1 MHRTVHFFYI
11 EVIMSME
18 KLIELQGIDTKLR
31 DLNDLLGD
39 LPFKV
44 NELNQQEEFIKN
56 SLIEKKARLKELAV
70 ECHKG
75 EVRIAEIND
84 KVNKLKDQLFLVTNN
99 KQYDALMHEM
109 DHMKEERS
117 TIETETLSFLEESET
132 LTESVETMES
142 ELGSLSNEITVRRE
156 KLESVISDSAEEK
169 SLLEQKRSNKVES
182 LDLNTV
188 SIYNR
193 VFQARDGLAV
203 VNLSGNGCGGCGAH
217 VPLQK
222 VTEVRANSAIH
233 RCDVC
238 GRFLYSENNSLN

>member
-1 MHRTVHFFYI
+1 
-11 EVIMSME
+11 MSME

-39 LPFKV
+39 LPSKV
-44 NELNQQEEFIKN
+44 DELNQQEESIKN
-56 SLIEKKARLKELAV
+56 SLVENKERMKELEV
-70 ECHKG
+70 ESHKG

-109 DHMKEERS
+109 DHMKEERT
-117 TIETETLSFLEESET
+117 TIETETFSFLEEKET

-142 ELGSLSNEITVRRE
+142 ELGSLSNDLTVRLE
-156 KLESVISDSAEEK
+156 KLESAISDSAEEK
-169 SLLEQKRSNKVES
+169 SILEQQRSEQVNGI
-182 LDLNTV
+182 DLNTV

-193 VFQARDGLAV
+193 VFEARDGLAV

-217 VPLQK
+217 IPMQK
-222 VTEVRANSAIH
+222 VTEVRANTTIH

-238 GRFLYSENNSLN
+238 GRFLYSENNSVN

>member
-1 MHRTVHFFYI
+1 
-11 EVIMSME
+11 MSME

-39 LPFKV
+39 LPSKV
-44 NELNQQEEFIKN
+44 DELNQQEESIKN
-56 SLIEKKARLKELAV
+56 SLVENKERMKELEV
-70 ECHKG
+70 ESHKG

-109 DHMKEERS
+109 DHMKEKRT
-117 TIETETLSFLEESET
+117 TIETETFSFLEEKET

-142 ELGSLSNEITVRRE
+142 ELGSLSNDLTVRRE
-156 KLESVISDSAEEK
+156 KLESAISDSAEEK
-169 SLLEQKRSNKVES
+169 SILEQQRSEQVNGI
-182 LDLNTV
+182 DLNTV

-193 VFQARDGLAV
+193 VFEARDGLAV

-217 VPLQK
+217 IPMQK
-222 VTEVRANSAIH
+222 VTEVRANTTIH

-238 GRFLYSENNSLN
+238 GRFLYSENNSVN

>member
-1 MHRTVHFFYI
+1 
-11 EVIMSME
+11 ME

-39 LPFKV
+39 LPSKV
-44 NELNQQEEFIKN
+44 DELNQQEESIKN
-56 SLIEKKARLKELAV
+56 SLIENKERMKELKV
-70 ECHKG
+70 ESHKG

-109 DHMKEERS
+109 DHMKEERT
-117 TIETETLSFLEESET
+117 TIETETFSFLEEKET

-142 ELGSLSNEITVRRE
+142 ELGSLSNDLTVRRE
-156 KLESVISDSAEEK
+156 KLESAISDSAEEK
-169 SLLEQKRSNKVES
+169 SILEQQRSEQVNGI
-182 LDLNTV
+182 DLNTV

-193 VFQARDGLAV
+193 VFEARDGLAV

-217 VPLQK
+217 IPMQK
-222 VTEVRANSAIH
+222 VTEVRANTTIH

-238 GRFLYSENNSLN
+238 GRFLYSENNFVN

>member
-1 MHRTVHFFYI
+1 
-11 EVIMSME
+11 MSME

-39 LPFKV
+39 LPSKV
-44 NELNQQEEFIKN
+44 DELNQQEESIKN
-56 SLIEKKARLKELAV
+56 SLVENKERMKELEV
-70 ECHKG
+70 ESHKG

-109 DHMKEERS
+109 DHMKEKRT
-117 TIETETLSFLEESET
+117 TIETETFSFLEEKET

-142 ELGSLSNEITVRRE
+142 ELGSLSNDLTVRRE
-156 KLESVISDSAEEK
+156 KLESAISDSAEEK
-169 SLLEQKRSNKVES
+169 SILEQQRSEQVNGI
-182 LDLNTV
+182 DLNTV

-193 VFQARDGLAV
+193 VFEARDGLAV

-217 VPLQK
+217 IPMQK
-222 VTEVRANSAIH
+222 VTEVRANTGIH
-233 RCDVC
+233 HCDVC
-238 GRFLYSENNSLN
+238 GRFLYSENNSVN

>member
-1 MHRTVHFFYI
+1 
-11 EVIMSME
+11 MSME

-39 LPFKV
+39 LPSKV
-44 NELNQQEEFIKN
+44 DELNQHEESIKN
-56 SLIEKKARLKELAV
+56 SLVENKERMKELEV
-70 ECHKG
+70 ESHKG

-109 DHMKEERS
+109 DHMKEERT
-117 TIETETLSFLEESET
+117 TIETETFSFLEEKET

-142 ELGSLSNEITVRRE
+142 ELGSLSNDLTVRRE
-156 KLESVISDSAEEK
+156 KLESAISDSAEEK
-169 SLLEQKRSNKVES
+169 SILEQQRSEQVNGI
-182 LDLNTV
+182 DLNTV

-193 VFQARDGLAV
+193 VFEARDGLAV

-217 VPLQK
+217 IPMQK
-222 VTEVRANSAIH
+222 VTEVRANTTIH

-238 GRFLYSENNSLN
+238 GRFLYSENNSVN

>member
-1 MHRTVHFFYI
+1 
-11 EVIMSME
+11 MSME

-39 LPFKV
+39 LPSKV
-44 NELNQQEEFIKN
+44 DELNQQEESIKN
-56 SLIEKKARLKELAV
+56 SLVENKERMKELEV
-70 ECHKG
+70 ESHKG

-109 DHMKEERS
+109 DHMKEKRT
-117 TIETETLSFLEESET
+117 TIETETLSFLEEKET

-142 ELGSLSNEITVRRE
+142 ELGSLSNDLTVRRE
-156 KLESVISDSAEEK
+156 KLESAISDSAEEK
-169 SLLEQKRSNKVES
+169 SILEQQRSEQVNGI
-182 LDLNTV
+182 DLNTV

-193 VFQARDGLAV
+193 VFEARDGLAV

-217 VPLQK
+217 IPMQK
-222 VTEVRANSAIH
+222 VTEIRANTVIH

-238 GRFLYSENNSLN
+238 GRFLYSENNSVN

>member
-1 MHRTVHFFYI
+1 
-11 EVIMSME
+11 ME

-39 LPFKV
+39 LPSKV
-44 NELNQQEEFIKN
+44 DELNQQEESIKN
-56 SLIEKKARLKELAV
+56 SLVENKERMKELEV
-70 ECHKG
+70 ESHKG

-109 DHMKEERS
+109 DHMKEERT
-117 TIETETLSFLEESET
+117 TIETETFSFLEEKET

-142 ELGSLSNEITVRRE
+142 ELGSLSNDLTVRRE
-156 KLESVISDSAEEK
+156 KLESAISDSAEEK
-169 SLLEQKRSNKVES
+169 SILEQQRSEQVNGI
-182 LDLNTV
+182 DLNTV

-193 VFQARDGLAV
+193 VFEARDGLAV

-217 VPLQK
+217 IPMQK
-222 VTEVRANSAIH
+222 VTEVRANTTIH

-238 GRFLYSENNSLN
+238 GRFLYSENNFVN